1 MKPTFE
7 HPAVAAQDAAQR
19 RRWGKPALFAMLF
32 LALAG
37 AAFFL
42 LTSNTVLTQVAA
54 LEQQTTEAVAAQP
67 QGTPPAGMPPGGA
80 PGMPITDTLGI
91 SGTVPAGGPPP
102 AALATATLT
111 DAPTATPTAA
121 PVPIVAIAGS
131 DGATVQPLAG
141 GAAYSAPVGAK
152 LELVG
157 RSADGAWLVT
167 AGDDG
172 EGWVSRDAV
181 ITFNIDRLGVVQA
194 TPPAA
199 LAATAPV
206 TATVRVSSAETRTTT
221 TTLTATAAVT
231 VTPVATVT
239 PAAAAQVTA
248 QLDVSQARS
257 LNVRSGPGVA
267 YARIDAITAGET
279 LTVTGRTAAGDWL
292 AVTLPD
298 GATTGWAS
306 ARYLL
311 VTGDVATLPEVT
323 PAALPEASTPA
334 VTLTSASA
342 DSSTSAPT
350 PVASDAAASASR
362 TQSTGLEGTL
372 VFQTGQGG
380 TIYAYDLETGDLR
393 ALTNGFDPAISPDGT
408 TVAFGR
414 VGNNAGLYLIDIDGS
429 NERQIY
435 SGPPVVASPKWNTD
449 GTQLLFAYA
458 TSARECRDMGS
469 GNCVSEEKF
478 EQGRYSD
485 LDPNDYALITLY
497 TYDVGVVDVNGDG
510 FHSLSA
516 LNTVRAPDWAPDGI
530 VYQSFDG
537 IQIMSTQGN
546 DSRVILYDALKPVD
560 QDPDWAGERIVFQRP
575 GASHWEIWTADA
587 NGATLAALTQPQTVL
602 VDQLPSN
609 VSPAYSPDG
618 SQIAFVSN
626 RTDSGEAGAW
636 RIWVMNADGSNQRA
650 LPIDV
655 EINYTFGAE
664 QMVSWGG

>member
-1 MKPTFE
+1 
-7 HPAVAAQDAAQR
+7 
-19 RRWGKPALFAMLF
+19 
-32 LALAG
+32 
-37 AAFFL
+37 
-42 LTSNTVLTQVAA
+42 
-54 LEQQTTEAVAAQP
+54 
-67 QGTPPAGMPPGGA
+67 
-80 PGMPITDTLGI
+80 
-91 SGTVPAGGPPP
+91 
-102 AALATATLT
+102 
-111 DAPTATPTAA
+111 
-121 PVPIVAIAGS
+121 
-131 DGATVQPLAG
+131 
-141 GAAYSAPVGAK
+141 
-152 LELVG
+152 
-157 RSADGAWLVT
+157 
-167 AGDDG
+167 
-172 EGWVSRDAV
+172 
-181 ITFNIDRLGVVQA
+181 
-194 TPPAA
+194 
-199 LAATAPV
+199 
-206 TATVRVSSAETRTTT
+206 
-221 TTLTATAAVT
+221 
-231 VTPVATVT
+231 
-239 PAAAAQVTA
+239 
-248 QLDVSQARS
+248 
-257 LNVRSGPGVA
+257 
-267 YARIDAITAGET
+267 
-279 LTVTGRTAAGDWL
+279 
-292 AVTLPD
+292 
-298 GATTGWAS
+298 
-306 ARYLL
+306 
-311 VTGDVATLPEVT
+311 VT

-636 RIWVMNADGSNQRA
+636 RIWMMNADGSNQRA